1 MRTRFWGKYCLVLPL
16 LVLSGCALLDKS
28 GPGESSDAATEQA
41 LQETVARPGTS
52 AMVPE
57 TSTAGNDEPISNP
70 DADVIRSVQAA
81 LNGRGF
87 WGWSA
92 RWQNRRSDYPRNTAV
107 QGRPAN
113 AGHRCDHVAFALG
126 TGGTAALAT
135 GQDCFHCG
143 TIAGKYKQLN
153 AQATLRTCRKYNM
166 V

>member
-41 LQETVARPGTS
+41 LQEKVARPGTS

-87 WGWSA
+87 G
-92 RWQNRRSDYPRNTAV
+92 V
-107 QGRPAN
+107 GRPDGRIGAQTIR
-113 AGHRCDHVAFALG
+113 AIRLFKVARQMPVTDAITSRLLSE
-126 TGGTAALAT
+126 LAVP
-135 GQDCFHCG
+135 Q
-143 TIAGKYKQLN
+143 
-153 AQATLRTCRKYNM
+153 R
-166 V
+166 